1 MIKFIS
7 LFFLFQNRN
16 MTQHLVPE
24 LAESTQKR
32 SISLHQEV
40 GDNIRKRSFNLNLNP
55 EMQQQQ
61 QQQQYYGSGSNL
73 KRRTIA
79 DPNNEATFVIGQTIL
94 LQKYSFI
101 EKILIFLS
109 YCLIVLFFPFSL
121 CLVMKVTQE
130 FE

>member
-1 MIKFIS
+1 M
-7 LFFLFQNRN
+7 FQNRN

-32 SISLHQEV
+32 SISFHQEA
-40 GDNIRKRSFNLNLNP
+40 GDNIRKRSFNINLNP
-55 EMQQQQ
+55 EMQQQ

-130 FE
+130 FEYK